1 MVRKIKEKKL
11 IPLVNFT
18 DYHNKLK
25 STHPADGKSV
35 GEKGSIS
42 NILRCFYVLVLPM
55 VDPIRETTY
64 RFLDVQ
70 PAFCAKSGTQRR
82 PVMSE
87 IAWIDMT
94 VAIEVLSRPE
104 SSVRTKGIIVLKFVS
119 ATKDTPIPVQKGGY
133 YYWEIN
139 LCAIY

>member
-55 VDPIRETTY
+55 VDPIRETTD
-64 RFLDVQ
+64 RHDGGDRGPFQ
-70 PAFCAKSGTQRR
+70 AG
-82 PVMSE
+82 
-87 IAWIDMT
+87 
-94 VAIEVLSRPE
+94 
-104 SSVRTKGIIVLKFVS
+104 KFGKNERYHRV
-119 ATKDTPIPVQKGGY
+119 KICFRD
-133 YYWEIN
+133 
-139 LCAIY
+139 